1 MWPCAVEFK
10 ATINLRVSYCTW
22 TFYTQKKSP
31 SRRWFPNSA
40 LKEVSSKE
48 KICHDKVDDTS
59 NARSIPISEGNR
71 TGQEHPSQDRLLILS
86 LKANFTFQK
95 WQHLNVSWIPGI
107 PRPASQSPVLNRQ
120 HVLQRCQTLSTV
132 RILSANCGVLY
143 KENMFSDFPPSIVDP
158 SVSALI
164 SAVWVVRRLR
174 LGWAA
179 KTENMPRVHTVKL
192 STVQWVCPCVIQG

>member
-1 MWPCAVEFK
+1 MSPTVHEHSIRKKK
-10 ATINLRVSYCTW
+10 AQVADDFQTQPWKRFRLRRKSATTRW
-22 TFYTQKKSP
+22 MIHPMPDPSP
-31 SRRWFPNSA
+31 SAKEIELDKNIPPKTGFLSFPSRQ
-40 LKEVSSKE
+40 
-48 KICHDKVDDTS
+48 I
-59 NARSIPISEGNR
+59 
-71 TGQEHPSQDRLLILS
+71 
-86 LKANFTFQK
+86 FTFQK